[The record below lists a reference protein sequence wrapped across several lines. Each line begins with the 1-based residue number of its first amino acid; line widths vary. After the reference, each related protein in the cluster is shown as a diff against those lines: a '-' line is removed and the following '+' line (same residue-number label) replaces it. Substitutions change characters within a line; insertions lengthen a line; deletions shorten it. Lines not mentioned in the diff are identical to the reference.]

1 MIISFTGA
9 QSTGKST
16 LLNRCVTEFEER
28 FMYFPEI
35 TRSIRDKFGVKI
47 NESGNDITQLLI
59 ISGHIENMIKGM
71 SSEKHC
77 IFDRCVLDGLV
88 YTEWLKNNGVVSS
101 CVYESMSNVFTEYI
115 DKVDI
120 IFYTD
125 PKDVELVY
133 DGERSVD
140 VEFRN
145 SIINSFENYIKYYK
159 QVVKLS
165 GTVEERMNTIKETL
179 KNKGI
184 KL

>member
-16 LLNRCVTEFEER
+16 LLNRCVTEFDDK
-28 FMYFPEI
+28 FIYFPEI
-35 TRSIRDKFGVKI
+35 TRSIRNKFGVKI
-47 NESGNDITQLLI
+47 NEAGDDITQLLI
-59 ISGHIENMIKGM
+59 ISGHIENMIKGTT
-71 SSEKHC
+71 SEKHC

-88 YTEWLKNNGVVSS
+88 YTEWLTNNGIVSP
-101 CVYESMSNVFTEYI
+101 CVYESMIGVFEKYI
-115 DKVDI
+115 DKVDV

-125 PKDVELVY
+125 PKDVGLVY

-140 VEFRN
+140 IEFRN

-184 KL
+184 NL

>member
-16 LLNRCVTEFEER
+16 LLNRCAIEFGNK
-28 FMYFPEI
+28 FTYFPEI
-35 TRSIRDKFGVKI
+35 TRSIRNKFGVKI
-47 NESGNDITQLLI
+47 NEAGDDITQLLI

-71 SSEKHC
+71 TSEKHC

-101 CVYESMSNVFTEYI
+101 CVYESMTNVFTEYI
-115 DKVDI
+115 DKVDV

-184 KL
+184 NL